1 MMVELTHK
9 DGDKV
14 LAYWS
19 DAYKGYVDLEG
30 YPLKDDCWVWVE
42 NV

>member
-1 MMVELTHK
+1 MVELTHK

-19 DAYKGYVDLEG
+19 DAYKSYVDLQG
-30 YPLKDDCWVWVE
+30 WPLDSEQFVWVE
-42 NV
+42 SV